1 MASTIS
7 ISVGALPASRT
18 FQNDQKV
25 RDTLLAYHTN
35 LRLGGTTNAEK
46 LAAILDYWIADA
58 RQKAR
63 QGHMEQA
70 RDNAAT
76 EADTLYGFE

>member
-7 ISVGALPASRT
+7 ISVGALSASRN

-35 LRLGGTTNAEK
+35 LQLGGSTNAEK
-46 LAAILDYWIADA
+46 MAAVLDYWIQDVIE
-58 RQKAR
+58 KAR
-63 QGHMEQA
+63 RGHTEQA
-70 RDNAAT
+70 RDDAAG
-76 EADTLYGFE
+76 EAATLYGFE